1 MGKKKRQLQISEQL
15 LFIHSPS
22 KFITENKRSK
32 DLLCLNLYF
41 LSLKEN
47 FSALKYT
54 NNVNK
59 SKFWLQA
66 LTYVMC
72 QYYNFLYLIIMVAIL
87 ISLIKRSFPCPY
99 LIYNYFVIFTLVFL
113 ENLLISQYTLTGIQ
127 NYENVM
133 LLFYIWG
140 KITDTSLNSQQLIYT
155 LTFVGI
161 QINYS

>member
-1 MGKKKRQLQISEQL
+1 
-15 LFIHSPS
+15 
-22 KFITENKRSK
+22 
-32 DLLCLNLYF
+32 
-41 LSLKEN
+41 
-47 FSALKYT
+47 
-54 NNVNK
+54 
-59 SKFWLQA
+59 
-66 LTYVMC
+66 
-72 QYYNFLYLIIMVAIL
+72 MVAIL